1 VRDIKFRGIMI
12 DNGEWVY
19 GFYTEIEHN
28 DDKSHIHAYIM
39 PVPLLENQPKDKP
52 ALVEIDPETVGQ
64 YTGLKDKNGVE
75 IYEGDTL
82 RLDGYWDEVVTFNG
96 GSFTVYGV
104 NYPPCDFVI
113 DRSHVA
119 IREVIGNIHENADL
133 LTKEE

>member
-1 VRDIKFRGIMI
+1 MREIRFRALTNNNRMVHGYYLY
-12 DNGEWVY
+12 D
-19 GFYTEIEHN
+19 EHL
-28 DDKSHIHAYIM
+28 DLHHINTGKGVMVQI
-39 PVPLLENQPKDKP
+39 N
-52 ALVEIDPETVGQ
+52 PETVGQ

-75 IYEGDTL
+75 IYEGDIL